1 MLTYEELSWFGA
13 PFPEYLQ
20 IDLAFHTD
28 DEARRAWYTEM
39 NHKKNKKKIHEYFCN
54 TPSYFN
60 VLDKWPAGPQKDAL
74 IWDDTIKGPNTDP
87 VPQETIKSN
96 MVNKT
101 GLRDP

>member
-1 MLTYEELSWFGA
+1 MLTRGESRWFGA

-20 IDLAFHTD
+20 IDLSFHTG
-28 DEARRAWYTEM
+28 DESRRAWYEKM

-54 TPSYFN
+54 TLSYFHA
-60 VLDKWPAGPQKDAL
+60 LSKWPAEPHKDAL
-74 IWDDTIKGPNTDP
+74 IIDETRKGPNIHP
-87 VPQETIKSN
+87 VPQKTIMSN